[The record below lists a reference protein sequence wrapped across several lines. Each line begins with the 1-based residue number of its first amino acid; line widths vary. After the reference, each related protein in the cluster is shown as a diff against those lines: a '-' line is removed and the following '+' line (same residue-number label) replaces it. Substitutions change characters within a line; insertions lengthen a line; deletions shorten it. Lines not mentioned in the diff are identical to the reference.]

1 MFTSILNSAAG
12 SLSVSDALICTA
24 VSAVIGLVIAAVY
37 LYSGKCTKSFA
48 VTIVLLPIITQVI
61 IMMVN
66 GNLGAGVAVMG
77 AFSLIRF
84 RSAPGSSK
92 EIAVIFLAMVAG
104 LATGMG
110 YVTFA
115 ALFTVII
122 CGIFLVLCK
131 TGFAENTAEKTLR
144 VTIPESLDYTG
155 AFDDIFNK
163 YTKKVSLDRVKT
175 TNLGSMIE
183 LSYTIQLADV
193 SREKDMIDELRCR
206 NGNLTIIC
214 ARAMTNNDAL

>member
-92 EIAVIFLAMVAG
+92 EIAVIFLAMAAG

-115 ALFTVII
+115 ALFTVIV

-131 TGFAENTAEKTLR
+131 TDFAENTAEKTLR

>member
-24 VSAVIGLVIAAVY
+24 VSAVIGIVIAAVY

-92 EIAVIFLAMVAG
+92 EIAVIFLAMASG

-115 ALFTVII
+115 ALFTVIV
-122 CGIFLVLCK
+122 CGIFLVLC
-131 TGFAENTAEKTLR
+131 
-144 VTIPESLDYTG
+144 
-155 AFDDIFNK
+155 
-163 YTKKVSLDRVKT
+163 
-175 TNLGSMIE
+175 
-183 LSYTIQLADV
+183 
-193 SREKDMIDELRCR
+193 
-206 NGNLTIIC
+206 
-214 ARAMTNNDAL
+214 